1 MDYEDGAVTIVLY
14 TRGTKGKISEELR
27 QFLNYMEN
35 TDQNNEVNDE
45 LKSIQRMVDAVKRD
59 GEVSLRYMKSFEHD
73 QLMYEEGRLAEI
85 ENTERENSLYV
96 KMVS

>member
-1 MDYEDGAVTIVLY
+1 MQRRKL
-14 TRGTKGKISEELR
+14 EELSLMDD
-27 QFLNYMEN
+27 FLFNAML
-35 TDQNNEVNDE
+35 TH
-45 LKSIQRMVDAVKRD
+45 
-59 GEVSLRYMKSFEHD
+59 MKSFEHD

>member
-1 MDYEDGAVTIVLY
+1 MAQRKCPEKECDQKERKVHTLY
-14 TRGTKGKISEELR
+14 TDCIPAKRFATPSEIGQLA
-27 QFLNYMEN
+27 
-35 TDQNNEVNDE
+35 V
-45 LKSIQRMVDAVKRD
+45 IMVSDMKR
-59 GEVSLRYMKSFEHD
+59 FEHD

>member
-1 MDYEDGAVTIVLY
+1 MDV
-14 TRGTKGKISEELR
+14 
-27 QFLNYMEN
+27 
-35 TDQNNEVNDE
+35 
-45 LKSIQRMVDAVKRD
+45 VKRD
-59 GEVSLRYMKSFEHD
+59 GEVSLQYMKNFEHD

>member
-1 MDYEDGAVTIVLY
+1 MSKNVYKMIFRKAEKRIL
-14 TRGTKGKISEELR
+14 IES
-27 QFLNYMEN
+27 
-35 TDQNNEVNDE
+35 
-45 LKSIQRMVDAVKRD
+45 MV
-59 GEVSLRYMKSFEHD
+59 RYMKRFEHD

>member
-1 MDYEDGAVTIVLY
+1 MSKKVDKMIFCQG
-14 TRGTKGKISEELR
+14 
-27 QFLNYMEN
+27 
-35 TDQNNEVNDE
+35 
-45 LKSIQRMVDAVKRD
+45 LKKRILIESMV
-59 GEVSLRYMKSFEHD
+59 RYMKSFEHD

>member
-1 MDYEDGAVTIVLY
+1 
-14 TRGTKGKISEELR
+14 
-27 QFLNYMEN
+27 
-35 TDQNNEVNDE
+35 
-45 LKSIQRMVDAVKRD
+45 MVSV
-59 GEVSLRYMKSFEHD
+59 RYMKSFEHD